1 MSVEGGKLMNLGQ
14 KIVKIRKDNKMSQE
28 QFAEI
33 FNVTR
38 QTISSWENSK
48 SYPDIETLIK
58 ISDKFNISLDI
69 LLKGDEK
76 MIKNIDDN
84 VKSNKRNKKLV
95 FTLIIVLVVF
105 IIAFAIIWTNSLL
118 GFNNTKNDAKG
129 NLYITCTLNDKK
141 YFYNV
146 NYGEDYRILAI
157 DGDDY
162 IMKNVN
168 TDNAKNA
175 KENIEI
181 VKDYFKNNNGTCE

>member
-1 MSVEGGKLMNLGQ
+1 MSLGE

-28 QFAEI
+28 EFAEI

-38 QTISSWENSK
+38 QTISSWENTK

-69 LLKGDEK
+69 LLKGDEN
-76 MIKNIDDN
+76 MVKNIDDS
-84 VKSNKRNKKLV
+84 VKNNKKNKKIILI
-95 FTLIIVLVVF
+95 LIIILIVLIV
-105 IIAFAIIWTNSLL
+105 AFSIIWKNSLL
-118 GFNNTKNDAKG
+118 GFNNTESDAKG
-129 NLYITCTLNDKK
+129 SFYITCSLGNDK
-141 YFYNV
+141 YFYNIS
-146 NYGEDYRILAI
+146 YGDDYRILTI

-168 TDNAKNA
+168 TESASDA

-181 VKDYFKNNNGTCE
+181 VKDYFKNKNGSCE